1 MATMK
6 DVARV
11 AGVSTS
17 TVSHVIN
24 KDRFVSDAVREKVE
38 AAIKTLNYAPSALAR
53 SLKINQT
60 RTIGMLITAS
70 TNPFYSELVR
80 GVERSCFERGY
91 SLVLCNTEGD
101 EQRMNSNLETLM
113 QKRVDGLLLLC
124 TETHQ
129 PSQEIML
136 RYPSIP
142 TVMMDWAPFN
152 GDSDLIQDNSLL
164 GGDMATQYLINKGF
178 TRIACITG
186 PLDKT
191 PARLRLEG
199 YREAMT
205 RAGLTI
211 REGDEIE
218 SDFEFGG
225 GFDAMQTLLAMNER
239 PQAVFIGNDAM
250 AVGAYQALYQAGLKI
265 PQDMAIVGY
274 DDIELARYMTPPLTT
289 IHQPKDELGELAIDV
304 LIHRIAEPGLQQQ
317 RLQLTP
323 ILIERGS
330 A

>member
-1 MATMK
+1 MK
-6 DVARV
+6 DVARL

-24 KDRFVSDAVREKVE
+24 KDRFVSEAITEKVD
-38 AAIKTLNYAPSALAR
+38 AAIKSLNYAPSALAR
-53 SLKINQT
+53 SLKLNQT

-70 TNPFYSELVR
+70 TNPFYSELGR

-101 EQRMNSNLETLM
+101 EQRMNRNLETLM

-129 PSQEIML
+129 PSAEIVQ

-142 TVMMDWAPFN
+142 TVMMDWAPFD
-152 GDSDLIQDNSLL
+152 GDSDIIQDNSLL
-164 GGDMATQYLINKGF
+164 GGDMATQYLLDKGY
-178 TRIACITG
+178 TRIACIAG

-199 YREAMT
+199 YQRAMA
-205 RAGLTI
+205 RAGI
-211 REGDEIE
+211 VVDEGYTVI

-225 GFDAMQTLLAMNER
+225 GLRAMQALLAHPER

-250 AVGAYQALYQAGLKI
+250 AVGAYQALYQAGLRI
-265 PQDMAIVGY
+265 PEDVAVVGY

-289 IHQPKDELGELAIDV
+289 VHQPKDELGELAIDV
-304 LIHRIAEPGLQQQ
+304 LIHRMAQPGQAQQ
-317 RLQLTP
+317 RVQLTP
-323 ILIERGS
+323 ELVIRGS

>member
-1 MATMK
+1 M
-6 DVARV
+6 

-24 KDRFVSDAVREKVE
+24 KDRFVSDAVRDKVE

-70 TNPFYSELVR
+70 SNPFFSELVR

-129 PSQEIML
+129 PSQEIMQ

-142 TVMMDWAPFN
+142 TVMMDWAPFD

-225 GFDAMQTLLAMNER
+225 GFDAMQALLAMNEP

-250 AVGAYQALYQAGLKI
+250 AVGAYQALYQSGLKI

-304 LIHRIAEPGLQQQ
+304 LIHRIADPGLQQQ

-323 ILIERGS
+323 ILMERGS